1 MREQKKINVTLLL
14 GWGVIIAILLLA
26 YLLELFKGQRTLF
39 YFIVFVIIGV
49 VPYVVA
55 HLFFKRDPEDR
66 KIKYITAYGY
76 IIFYLYV
83 LLTGDTVLVFTYI
96 LPMTSLLM
104 LCNDVKLLWG
114 FSSLAL
120 LGNLISIVY
129 HVLVLK
135 MTTNDDIANYE
146 IQIAATLLC
155 MALTIIAT
163 RVSSQI
169 NQHKISNLKEN
180 EENQKRILN
189 AIIGATDQM
198 TTRTTQ
204 IKQNMDMI
212 MDSAVSTKESMKEV
226 AASSLQTAESIQE
239 QMTRTSEI
247 QEYLDSAVKLSG
259 DIMELT
265 NKAEVAVND
274 GIDNMSALDQGAVI
288 TRENSLTVSEKAV
301 QLQERTEQAIDI
313 ISIIHGIANQTNLLA
328 LNASIE
334 AARAGDAGR
343 GFAVVAEEINQLSQQ
358 TKDAT
363 EKIRSIISELSEEA
377 VAVSSA
383 IDEMKNIS
391 EQQNEMIL
399 QAGEAFR
406 HVKNTVTNVT
416 ECAKVQEKQMT
427 DINEANAKIVESI
440 QTISAIS
447 EEVTAGTQQTLDI
460 TEKNQ
465 DAVVKVNDA
474 VHSLKMNM
482 DELTHQTNK

>member
-14 GWGVIIAILLLA
+14 GWGVILAILLLA
-26 YLLELFKGQRTLF
+26 YLLELLKGQRTIF
-39 YFIVFVIIGV
+39 YFIIFILIGIA
-49 VPYVVA
+49 PYVVA
-55 HLFFKRDPEDR
+55 HFFYGRDQEDSR
-66 KIKYITAYGY
+66 IKYITAYGY

-83 LLTGDTVLVFTYI
+83 LLTGDTVLVYTYI

-114 FSSLAL
+114 FSICAL
-120 LGNLISIVY
+120 LGNIISIAY
-129 HVLVLK
+129 HVLSLK
-135 MTTNDDIANYE
+135 MTTNDDIADYE
-146 IQIAATLLC
+146 IQIASILMC
-155 MALTIIAT
+155 MALTIVAT
-163 RVSSQI
+163 RVSAQI
-169 NQHKISNLKEN
+169 NKHKIMNLKDKEESQEN
-180 EENQKRILN
+180 ILK

-198 TTRTTQ
+198 TVRTTQ
-204 IKQNMDMI
+204 ITQSMDVI
-212 MDSAVSTKESMKEV
+212 MESAVGTKESMREV

-247 QEYLDSAVKLSG
+247 QEYLDSAVKLSA

-265 NKAEVAVND
+265 NKAEQAVDN
-274 GIDNMSALDQGAVI
+274 GIENMGALDQGAVI
-288 TRENSLTVSEKAV
+288 TRENSVTVSEKAI

-343 GFAVVAEEINQLSQQ
+343 GFAVVAEEINQLSSQ

-363 EKIRSIISELSEEA
+363 EKIRSIISELREEA
-377 VAVSSA
+377 MEVSNA
-383 IDEMKNIS
+383 IEEMKSIS
-391 EQQNEMIL
+391 EQQNDMIL

-406 HVKNTVTNVT
+406 NVKMSVGDVT

-465 DAVVKVNDA
+465 DVVSEVNEA
-474 VHSLKMNM
+474 VHSLQMNM
-482 DELTHQTNK
+482 DELTRQTKK